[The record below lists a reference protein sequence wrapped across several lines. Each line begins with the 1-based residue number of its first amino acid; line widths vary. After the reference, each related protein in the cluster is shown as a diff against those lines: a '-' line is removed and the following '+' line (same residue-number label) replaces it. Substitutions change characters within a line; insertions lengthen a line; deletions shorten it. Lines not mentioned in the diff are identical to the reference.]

1 MNERNTNRRAQTRS
15 NRTTQRHQIDGRPAP
30 RRQASHASDY
40 SEGAFTQPSHSSTF
54 RTDPRESEQSARSRR
69 QQPPQRGQQRP
80 NQRHIS
86 GHRTTPSSRRASR
99 TPIHERHSY
108 QTLTPRQGTSTYVRH
123 GYSKKRSNLPFFVG
137 GAAALVVVIFLVT
150 TLVGALGGSSQNTQ
164 EETLTAADA
173 APTPTTLTVTF
184 SGDCTLGTDVNFSSD
199 TSFNTKYEAVDD
211 PSYFLANVADIFKN
225 DDLTVVN
232 MEGTLTTSST
242 RQDKTF
248 AFKGP
253 ADYAQILV
261 KGNVETASLANN
273 HSRDYG
279 EQSYT
284 DTISAL
290 ENAGIGT
297 FGYDR
302 IDYREVNGVKV
313 ALIGTYELAK
323 HLDIQDE
330 LKQNIKTAK
339 ENGAQLVAVYFHWGT
354 EKETVPDE
362 TQIQLGHIAVDEGA
376 DLVIGS
382 HPHVIQGYEKYNGRY
397 IVYSLGNFCFGGNP
411 NPSDKDC
418 MIFQQTFTVTGN
430 DVATDDNINVI
441 PCSIS
446 SVSNSNNYQPTPATG
461 DEKTRIEA
469 KIKKSS
475 DSIAT
480 LSNKVSQSS

>member
-1 MNERNTNRRAQTRS
+1 MYAKPTC
-15 NRTTQRHQIDGRPAP
+15 P
-30 RRQASHASDY
+30 
-40 SEGAFTQPSHSSTF
+40 
-54 RTDPRESEQSARSRR
+54 
-69 QQPPQRGQQRP
+69 
-80 NQRHIS
+80 
-86 GHRTTPSSRRASR
+86 TPLK
-99 TPIHERHSY
+99 I
-108 QTLTPRQGTSTYVRH
+108 L
-123 GYSKKRSNLPFFVG
+123 
-137 GAAALVVVIFLVT
+137 LVVVIVVELAAIGLLLAGRAGASEGRDSAVEASAST
-150 TLVGALGGSSQNTQ
+150 TPAPTD
-164 EETLTAADA
+164 TPA
-173 APTPTTLTVTF
+173 APAASDGGETAGGDKASSEPVTLTVTF
-184 SGDCTLGTDVNFSSD
+184 AGDCTLGTDINYENER
-199 TSFNTKYEAVDD
+199 SFNSRWQAEEGDAT
-211 PSYFLANVADIFKN
+211 YFLRNVADLFGS

-290 ENAGIGT
+290 ESAGIGT

-362 TQIQLGHIAVDEGA
+362 TQIQLGHIAIDEGA

>member
-1 MNERNTNRRAQTRS
+1 M
-15 NRTTQRHQIDGRPAP
+15 
-30 RRQASHASDY
+30 
-40 SEGAFTQPSHSSTF
+40 
-54 RTDPRESEQSARSRR
+54 
-69 QQPPQRGQQRP
+69 
-80 NQRHIS
+80 
-86 GHRTTPSSRRASR
+86 
-99 TPIHERHSY
+99 
-108 QTLTPRQGTSTYVRH
+108 
-123 GYSKKRSNLPFFVG
+123 
-137 GAAALVVVIFLVT
+137 
-150 TLVGALGGSSQNTQ
+150 
-164 EETLTAADA
+164 
-173 APTPTTLTVTF
+173 
-184 SGDCTLGTDVNFSSD
+184 
-199 TSFNTKYEAVDD
+199 
-211 PSYFLANVADIFKN
+211 
-225 DDLTVVN
+225 
-232 MEGTLTTSST
+232 
-242 RQDKTF
+242 
-248 AFKGP
+248 
-253 ADYAQILV
+253 
-261 KGNVETASLANN
+261 
-273 HSRDYG
+273 
-279 EQSYT
+279 
-284 DTISAL
+284 
-290 ENAGIGT
+290 
-297 FGYDR
+297 
-302 IDYREVNGVKV
+302 KV

-362 TQIQLGHIAVDEGA
+362 TQIQLGHIAVD
-376 DLVIGS
+376 D
-382 HPHVIQGYEKYNGRY
+382 GRY

>member
-1 MNERNTNRRAQTRS
+1 M
-15 NRTTQRHQIDGRPAP
+15 
-30 RRQASHASDY
+30 
-40 SEGAFTQPSHSSTF
+40 
-54 RTDPRESEQSARSRR
+54 
-69 QQPPQRGQQRP
+69 
-80 NQRHIS
+80 
-86 GHRTTPSSRRASR
+86 
-99 TPIHERHSY
+99 
-108 QTLTPRQGTSTYVRH
+108 
-123 GYSKKRSNLPFFVG
+123 
-137 GAAALVVVIFLVT
+137 
-150 TLVGALGGSSQNTQ
+150 
-164 EETLTAADA
+164 
-173 APTPTTLTVTF
+173 
-184 SGDCTLGTDVNFSSD
+184 GTDVNFSSD

-323 HLDIQDE
+323 HPTSKTSSSKTSKPPRKTE
-330 LKQNIKTAK
+330 LSLLPSISIGAPKRKQSPMKRK
-339 ENGAQLVAVYFHWGT
+339 FSWGT
-354 EKETVPDE
+354 LPLTREP
-362 TQIQLGHIAVDEGA
+362 IL
-376 DLVIGS
+376 L
-382 HPHVIQGYEKYNGRY
+382 
-397 IVYSLGNFCFGGNP
+397 
-411 NPSDKDC
+411 SD
-418 MIFQQTFTVTGN
+418 
-430 DVATDDNINVI
+430 
-441 PCSIS
+441 
-446 SVSNSNNYQPTPATG
+446 PTLT
-461 DEKTRIEA
+461 
-469 KIKKSS
+469 
-475 DSIAT
+475 
-480 LSNKVSQSS
+480 

>member
-1 MNERNTNRRAQTRS
+1 M
-15 NRTTQRHQIDGRPAP
+15 
-30 RRQASHASDY
+30 
-40 SEGAFTQPSHSSTF
+40 
-54 RTDPRESEQSARSRR
+54 
-69 QQPPQRGQQRP
+69 
-80 NQRHIS
+80 
-86 GHRTTPSSRRASR
+86 
-99 TPIHERHSY
+99 
-108 QTLTPRQGTSTYVRH
+108 
-123 GYSKKRSNLPFFVG
+123 
-137 GAAALVVVIFLVT
+137 LVVALFLIT
-150 TLVGALGGSSQNTQ
+150 SLVGALTAPPQNSQD
-164 EETLTAADA
+164 ETPTAADA
-173 APTPTTLTVTF
+173 APQPSTLTVTF
-184 SGDCTLGTDVNFSSD
+184 AGDCTLGTDVNFSAD
-199 TSFNTKYEAVDD
+199 TGFNTKYEAVGD
-211 PSYFLANVADIFKN
+211 PSYFFANVADIFKN

-232 MEGTLTTSST
+232 MEGTLTTSSA

-273 HSRDYG
+273 HSHDYG
-279 EQSYT
+279 DQSYT

-290 ENAGIGT
+290 ESAGIGT

-302 IDYREVNGVKV
+302 IDYRDVNGVKV

-330 LKQNIKTAK
+330 LKQNIQTAK
-339 ENGAQLVAVYFHWGT
+339 DNGAQLVAVFFHWGN
-354 EKETVPDE
+354 EKETVPDD
-362 TQIQLGHIAVDEGA
+362 TQMQLGHIAVDSGA

-382 HPHVIQGYEKYNGRY
+382 HPHVIQGYEKYHGRY

-446 SVSNSNNYQPTPATG
+446 SVSGSNNYQPTPATG

-475 DSIAT
+475 DSIAS
-480 LSNKVSQSS
+480 LSSTVSQSN

>member
-1 MNERNTNRRAQTRS
+1 MHPIIRRVPSRNLPTAAPSVPIRVNRDNQHAHADSRAADSSHRNEASNAPTNGTFPATEPPRLLVEQVTRLSTNGIPTRRSRLAKE
-15 NRTTQRHQIDGRPAP
+15 PAP
-30 RRQASHASDY
+30 
-40 SEGAFTQPSHSSTF
+40 TF
-54 RTDPRESEQSARSRR
+54 A
-69 QQPPQRGQQRP
+69 
-80 NQRHIS
+80 
-86 GHRTTPSSRRASR
+86 
-99 TPIHERHSY
+99 
-108 QTLTPRQGTSTYVRH
+108 
-123 GYSKKRSNLPFFVG
+123 
-137 GAAALVVVIFLVT
+137 
-150 TLVGALGGSSQNTQ
+150 
-164 EETLTAADA
+164 
-173 APTPTTLTVTF
+173 
-184 SGDCTLGTDVNFSSD
+184 GDCTLGTDVNFSSD